1 MLGLEVLS
9 GKTGRICA
17 TGMLSILKRR
27 GFDTGLGFNSGYF
40 VGTDAVTSNIGHESG
55 VIAYFRRAKG

>member
-27 GFDTGLGFNSGYF
+27 GFDTGLGYCIR
-40 VGTDAVTSNIGHESG
+40 V
-55 VIAYFRRAKG
+55 

>member
-27 GFDTGLGFNSGYF
+27 GFDTGLGYRIR
-40 VGTDAVTSNIGHESG
+40 D
-55 VIAYFRRAKG
+55 